1 LRRFFVATAALAVS
15 GTAWAQALDTGW
27 RTYANARFGVTVE
40 YPDVFSV
47 RDPRPVDGDGQAF
60 HTSRGEAKLTVYG
73 SLNAN
78 QKSPGELMQDY
89 KTAEVDY
96 SYATAGRNWFV
107 LSGVKAGTIGY
118 LRCKLGPLD
127 IVGCFDIEYP
137 ASQAKRWAPVVERL
151 GRSLRLSTTADP

>member
-1 LRRFFVATAALAVS
+1 MRRFFVATAALAVS

-96 SYATAGRNWFV
+96 SMPIRLTQTPTRGSVRRHD
-107 LSGVKAGTIGY
+107 GY
-118 LRCKLGPLD
+118 GHSS
-127 IVGCFDIEYP
+127 
-137 ASQAKRWAPVVERL
+137 A
-151 GRSLRLSTTADP
+151 